1 MSEIL
6 DRKLRA
12 KAHDT
17 VYGTIIKHRRD
28 IEVGSHALTDKVLS
42 SPEIAVVDRE
52 AKCPQRPKLA
62 EARPHYTGTRSDC
75 YALGQADAQ
84 EKMIKEGWIRE
95 VPDD

>member
-6 DRKLRA
+6 DRGLRA

-42 SPEIAVVDRE
+42 SPDIAVVDRK
-52 AKCPQRPKLA
+52 AKCPQRLKLA
-62 EARPHYTGTRSDC
+62 EDYPHYTGTRDEC
-75 YALGQADAQ
+75 YALGQISAQ
-84 EKMIKEGWIRE
+84 ENILKAGWIRE